1 MLFLQAYANSYGGTG
16 SETFGPESPYF
27 PFGNTPRRPPATGKQ
42 GNFLVRRHVV
52 KVKLLVCPFKV
63 TGIDD
68 GEGKGKMHL
77 RTGHEGPE
85 GE

>member
-42 GNFLVRRHVV
+42 GNFLVRRYVMEG
-52 KVKLLVCPFKV
+52 KLLVCPFKV
-63 TGIDD
+63 MGI
-68 GEGKGKMHL
+68 EGG
-77 RTGHEGPE
+77 GG
-85 GE
+85 GG

>member
-1 MLFLQAYANSYGGTG
+1 LLFLQAYANSYGGTG

-27 PFGNTPRRPPATGKQ
+27 PFGNTPRRPPVTGKQ

-52 KVKLLVCPFKV
+52 EGKLLMFPLKIIGFEDGKDK
-63 TGIDD
+63 GI
-68 GEGKGKMHL
+68 MHP